1 MNRSQN
7 WSRATVRRMN
17 MTALPVITVVA
28 SFFGISTATA
38 SATAS
43 PAPISAA
50 CKAIY
55 TSVIKA
61 DRLYIS
67 LQFDVVSAA
76 KAYVASNS
84 LTNRLVYNNSYI
96 KAIQAGNAEL
106 NIAIKSPGCYSA
118 KNISSYKANVKTN
131 LSEIATIFAANVNGQ
146 IVGDPK
152 KMATFKPVGLLK

>member
-1 MNRSQN
+1 MVKSH
-7 WSRATVRRMN
+7 SSTHEHDGSSSDSCCG
-17 MTALPVITVVA
+17 VVLWNIYRHGQRD
-28 SFFGISTATA
+28 GIA
-38 SATAS
+38 
-43 PAPISAA
+43 APISAA